1 MIFMIM
7 DLFSKSTEAYAL
19 LDKCGSSVALALVN
33 LFCNKCMP
41 QAALLDNGSK
51 FCKELIKS

>member
-1 MIFMIM
+1 MIM